1 MHAGSSQNLPCL
13 RSGRAAHA
21 CVASKLS
28 YVLDSFNL
36 LALPVLMSGQVSELR
51 VFCESDVKI

>member
-1 MHAGSSQNLPCL
+1 MRAGSSQNLPCL

-21 CVASKLS
+21 CVASRLS

-36 LALPVLMSGQVSELR
+36 LALPVLLSAQVSGLG
-51 VFCESDVKI
+51 VFRETSLKI